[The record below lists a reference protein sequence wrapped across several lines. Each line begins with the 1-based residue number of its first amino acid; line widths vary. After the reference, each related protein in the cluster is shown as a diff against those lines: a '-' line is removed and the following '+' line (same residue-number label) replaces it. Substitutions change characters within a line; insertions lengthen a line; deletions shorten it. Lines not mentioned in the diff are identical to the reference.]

1 NISPVVLHA
10 GQTYRIAAFLPAFR
24 LLSDADLFQLGNIT
38 IGANPAITV
47 VRGVSS
53 FSGQGFVF
61 PTAAFGGNGIFGPD
75 FQSVLLP
82 EPATLTLLG
91 LGLIAFAARR
101 RIHGRT
107 R

>member
-1 NISPVVLHA
+1 
-10 GQTYRIAAFLPAFR
+10 
-24 LLSDADLFQLGNIT
+24 
-38 IGANPAITV
+38 
-47 VRGVSS
+47 
-53 FSGQGFVF
+53 VF

-75 FQSVLLP
+75 FQAVLLP